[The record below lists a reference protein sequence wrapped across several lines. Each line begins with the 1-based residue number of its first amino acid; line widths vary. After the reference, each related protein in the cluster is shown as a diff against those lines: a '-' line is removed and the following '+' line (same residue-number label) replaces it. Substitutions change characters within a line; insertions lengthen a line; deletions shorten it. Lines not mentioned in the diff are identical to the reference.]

1 MGIKVFKISALRIS
15 LVVMLFILAACA
27 TSFLKYDKADDL
39 KKNDEFSNRV
49 KIVTAEEPVAETAT
63 TAEED
68 DDKKEEENK
77 KALLAAK
84 TVTATTLPPAK
95 PVAKKKVSAKATA
108 PAAAAINKRE
118 PDLEDSVGFLGR
130 RPLKDPFGVG
140 EKVIHD
146 VSYMGVS
153 AGTLIMESRPYAQV
167 NNRKNYQFRISI
179 STSSFFSSFYSVKD
193 YVDVLM
199 DFETLV
205 PSVFTL
211 HVKESGQLRE
221 AQMFFDHEKNQANYW
236 EKKVTKKNGEENKKQ
251 QWEILPYT
259 QSLFSSVFYLRFFQW
274 EVGKE
279 NAFRV
284 TDDEKNLVF
293 RGKCVRKEKIK
304 TDAGEF
310 DAIVIKPEVELRGKF
325 ETIGDNYIWLS
336 DDDRRYILRIESK
349 IKIGTLVSEVEKI
362 EPGR

>member
-1 MGIKVFKISALRIS
+1 MNKAPSINARM
-15 LVVMLFILAACA
+15 LVCTLVGLLMLTGCAAIM
-27 TSFLKYDKADDL
+27 KYEKAEDL
-39 KKNDEFSNRV
+39 KKNEEFENRV
-49 KIVTAEEPVAETAT
+49 KIVVPDEPEPVKIETDPQAAVTAT
-63 TAEED
+63 S
-68 DDKKEEENK
+68 K
-77 KALLAAK
+77 
-84 TVTATTLPPAK
+84 VTATTLPAPI
-95 PVAKKKVSAKATA
+95 VSKKKSVKKAANMTA
-108 PAAAAINKRE
+108 EAPVTTQRRQPE
-118 PDLEDSVGFLGR
+118 LENDVGFLGR

-140 EKVIHD
+140 EKVTHD

-153 AGTLIMESRPYAQV
+153 AGTLEMESRSYAQV

-179 STSSFFSSFYSVKD
+179 KTKSFFSSFYAVDD

-199 DFETLV
+199 DFETLI

-211 HVKESGQLRE
+211 HVRESGQLRE
-221 AQMFFDHEKNQANYW
+221 AQMLFDHDKLQATYW
-236 EKKVTKKNGEENKKQ
+236 EKKVTKKDGEENKKQ

-259 QSLFSSVFYLRFFQW
+259 QSLFSAVFYLRFFQW
-274 EVGKE
+274 EVGQE

-284 TDDEKNLVF
+284 TDDEKNLIF
-293 RGKCVRKEKIK
+293 RGKCIRKEKIQ

-310 DAIVIKPEVELRGKF
+310 DAIVIKPDVELRGKYQ
-325 ETIGDNYIWLS
+325 TIGDNYIWLS

>member
-1 MGIKVFKISALRIS
+1 MGIKIFKISVVTAL
-15 LVVMLFILAACA
+15 LFILVACA
-27 TSFLKYDKADDL
+27 SSFLKYDKADDL

-49 KIVTAEEPVAETAT
+49 KIVTAEEPVAETPT
-63 TAEED
+63 TDED
-68 DDKKEEENK
+68 EARKEEENR

-84 TVTATTLPPAK
+84 TVTPTTLPPTK
-95 PVAKKKVSAKATA
+95 VLTKKKTATVKASA
-108 PAAAAINKRE
+108 PSISSSKRE
-118 PDLEDSVGFLGR
+118 PDIEDSVGFSGR

-140 EKVIHD
+140 EKVVHD

-153 AGTLIMESRPYAQV
+153 AGTLVLESRPYAQV

-179 STSSFFSSFYSVKD
+179 STTPFFSSFYSVKD

-259 QSLFSSVFYLRFFQW
+259 QSLFSAVFYLRFFQW

-284 TDDEKNLVF
+284 TNDEKNLVF
-293 RGKCVRKEKIK
+293 RGKCVRKERIK

-310 DAIVIKPEVELRGKF
+310 DAIVIKPEVELSGKF